1 MSTDLAK
8 YLDIAQEFV
17 DSGQSTDSISVPK
30 VSNKAESIPDV
41 QVTINE
47 VAEITN
53 QYLEIHFATILDEI
67 HESTVKL
74 QEGFNDILNEDD
86 YSRYE
91 QEIGKLKGYLNKLH
105 KNRLDLTKPLEDA
118 KKLAIAFVKKKREN
132 PDSLIKKIQAK
143 MSSFLK
149 RSQAE
154 RLQAW
159 KIHKDSIESK
169 ELSPIDKVNSF
180 FEAEQLFSNHELG
193 SKKEKY
199 VAKMLEMPF
208 SQYFKFF
215 PRLVSLFLKNGG
227 SPKELF
233 ELLIK
238 KVPERTAIEGLSW
251 DKVVETS
258 VRAKKV

>member
-1 MSTDLAK
+1 MNDLAK
-8 YLDIAQEFV
+8 YLDITEKFIE
-17 DSGQSTDSISVPK
+17 SGQSTASITVPQ
-30 VSNKAESIPDV
+30 VSNKTEPIPDI

-47 VAEITN
+47 VSEITN
-53 QYLEIHFATILDEI
+53 QYLDVHFATILDEI
-67 HESTVKL
+67 HELTVKL
-74 QEGFNDILNEDD
+74 QEGFNDISSEDD

-91 QEIGKLKGYLNKLH
+91 QEIGKLKGYLNKLN
-105 KNRLDLTKPLEDA
+105 KNRLALTKPLEDA
-118 KKLAIAFVKKKREN
+118 KKLAIAFVKTKRQG
-132 PDSLIKKIQAK
+132 PDNLIAKIQAK

-159 KIHKDSIESK
+159 KIHKDSIESQ

-180 FEAEQLFSNHELG
+180 FEAEQLFSNDELG

-199 VAKMLEMPF
+199 VAKMSDMPF
-208 SQYFKFF
+208 SEYFRFF
-215 PRLVSLFLKNGG
+215 PRLVSFFLKNGG

-238 KVPERTAIEGLSW
+238 KIPERTVIEGVSW